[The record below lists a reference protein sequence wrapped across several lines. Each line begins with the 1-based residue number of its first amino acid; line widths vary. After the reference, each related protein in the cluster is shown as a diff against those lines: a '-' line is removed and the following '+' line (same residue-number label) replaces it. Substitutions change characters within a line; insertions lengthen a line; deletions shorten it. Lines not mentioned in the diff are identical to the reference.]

1 MAYIT
6 KDIDRL
12 SGNLGIGAAERQKL
26 FTTAKHLNS
35 FLKREEKIKS
45 GDEIENNYERDET
58 DEIDFGDDTEDYEI
72 DN

>member
-12 SGNLGIGAAERQKL
+12 SGNLGIGATEKEKL
-26 FTTAKHLNS
+26 FATAKSLNA

-45 GDEIENNYERDET
+45 GDEIENNYDERDKES
-58 DEIDFGDDTEDYEI
+58 IDFGDDYEI
-72 DN
+72 GD